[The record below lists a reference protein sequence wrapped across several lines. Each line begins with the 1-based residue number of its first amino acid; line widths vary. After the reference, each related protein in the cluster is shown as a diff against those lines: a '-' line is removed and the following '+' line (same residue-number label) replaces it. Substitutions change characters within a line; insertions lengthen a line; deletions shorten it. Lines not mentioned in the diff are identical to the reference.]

1 MNAEEATK
9 ILAEKRRLAR
19 EQKEKE
25 EERLQKEMEQR
36 LAQNH
41 PFYTVNLGWGLNSES
56 QTLSS
61 S

>member
-1 MNAEEATK
+1 MNAKEATK

-19 EQKEKE
+19 EQREK

-41 PFYTVNLGWGLNSES
+41 PFYTENLDRGPKFES
-56 QTLSS
+56 QNLFSN
-61 S
+61 